1 MLKKSLV
8 AACAITLGTVSL
20 TACGSS
26 GSGGSG
32 DSGDDSITMGFAQVG
47 AESGWRTANT
57 KSIKET
63 AKAEDVNLKFSDAS
77 RSRRT
82 RSRRSAPTSSR
93 RWT

>member
-8 AACAITLGTVSL
+8 AAAAITLSTISL

-26 GSGGSG
+26 GSDSSGGS
-32 DSGDDSITMGFAQVG
+32 DEITMGFAQVG

-63 AKAEDVNLKFSDAS
+63 AEERRAS
-77 RSRRT
+77 T
-82 RSRRSAPTSSR
+82 
-93 RWT
+93 